1 MQLPARALRHGF
13 STQPAAFAA
22 DLLGLEQKRLPA
34 NIDVA
39 QRPGS
44 SSTVPP
50 LGWSSQRE
58 YGQLPST
65 AGWPPLELIFLVV
78 ISFNSYL
85 NGPMEQFLIRLR
97 CYQ

>member
-1 MQLPARALRHGF
+1 MQPPARAQHHGL
-13 STQPAAFAA
+13 STQLAAFAA
-22 DLLGLEQKRLPA
+22 DLLGLEQKWLPA

-39 QRPGS
+39 RRPAS
-44 SSTVPP
+44 SAAVPP

-78 ISFNSYL
+78 ISFDSDL
-85 NGPMEQFLIRLR
+85 NRPMEQFLIHLW